1 MQISHIKQYKNEYLI
16 RIHKM
21 VEQNKLQ
28 KLLEIMVFLS
38 SGIKYTLEEI
48 AERFEMSERT
58 TRRYIQTFRDAG
70 FIIPKPENGR
80 YYIDKNSPYFK
91 EISEL
96 LHFSKEE
103 AVILQKAI
111 HSVSDENLL
120 KRNLVKKLYALY
132 DFDRVVDTVVKEK
145 HSVNIHQL
153 IQAIK
158 YKNKVIL
165 HDYLSANSKQQ
176 KDRIV
181 EPFDFTN
188 NYIATWAYDI
198 EAGCCKTFKN
208 TRIASVQILPEPWEH
223 RTDHQTC
230 PMDVFRISSEEKID
244 VKLRLSIRATELL
257 QEEYPLSEQ
266 YITQINSE
274 QFVFEAPVSSFKG
287 VGRFIMG
294 LCDEIDV
301 MYPQELKNYIR
312 KKAEKI
318 LIVSS

>member
-1 MQISHIKQYKNEYLI
+1 MKEH
-16 RIHKM
+16 
-21 VEQNKLQ
+21 NKLQ
-28 KLLEIMVFLS
+28 KLLELMVFLS
-38 SGIKYTLEEI
+38 SGIKYGLDEI
-48 AERFEMSERT
+48 SDRFEMSERT
-58 TRRYIQTFRDAG
+58 ARRYIQTFRDAG

-80 YYIDKNSPYFK
+80 YHIDKSSPYFK

-132 DFDRVVDTVVKEK
+132 DFDRVADTLVKEK

-153 IQAIK
+153 MQAIK

-165 HDYLSANSKQQ
+165 CDYLSANSKQQ

-223 RTDHQTC
+223 KKEHKSL

-244 VKLRLSIRATELL
+244 IKLQLSIRATELL

-266 YITQINSE
+266 YISQINSE
-274 QFVFEAPVSSFKG
+274 QFVFEAPVSNFKG

-294 LCDEIDV
+294 LSDEIEII
-301 MYPQELKNYIR
+301 YPQSLQEFIKN
-312 KKAEKI
+312 KAEKI
-318 LIVSS
+318 LAVTS